1 MHRRPQL
8 HSLAIPL
15 VQHHTLTS
23 SWELTVSWRKDE
35 SFGYGLRSGK
45 TLNTQM
51 VKKEVLL
58 KRHIWRERRSKMTWS
73 KSIAAPTTSSSWK
86 DYFEMTL
93 TLESDDNIE
102 GQKVPLGLSPK
113 YPGWLDL
120 LQTMGY
126 FTKLGTF
133 LLSTVWTKPALNAR
147 QACRY
152 AFVDV
157 SSSPVLAQ
165 KVRKF

>member
-1 MHRRPQL
+1 MHRRPQP

-58 KRHIWRERRSKMTWS
+58 KRHIWRERRSKMAWS
-73 KSIAAPTTSSSWK
+73 KSIATPTTSSSWK
-86 DYFEMTL
+86 DYFEMSLMITL
-93 TLESDDNIE
+93 KDRRYL
-102 GQKVPLGLSPK
+102 LGSLPSIQVGWTFCKPWVTSLSWEHFCWVLCEQSLPSTQ
-113 YPGWLDL
+113 GRHVGMHLWMCLA
-120 LQTMGY
+120 LQ
-126 FTKLGTF
+126 
-133 LLSTVWTKPALNAR
+133 
-147 QACRY
+147 C
-152 AFVDV
+152 
-157 SSSPVLAQ
+157 
-165 KVRKF
+165 